1 MDAEHNQNRK
11 TKNFVGFVL
20 LEQPAWDKEEFLR
33 RLEMD
38 WQLQREDRP
47 LEQEDENTLVFQCQ
61 GAMVSVALMPAPIPG
76 GEAERQAAK
85 NYRWPGG
92 VEQVKGHK
100 AHLVVGLLNVGL
112 PQSQAGLLTVKILA
126 SCCRQSGV
134 LGVYTNGVVYQ
145 PQFYLDCSR
154 MMEDG
159 EIPLFNLVW
168 FGLYRGEKGLCGYTM
183 GLENLGYDEMEVLD
197 SAAAPEQLVGFL
209 ANVSHYVLSQNVT
222 LRAGETIGFSAEQ
235 KLTVS
240 RGPGA
245 AVEGDSLKIDFPG

>member
-20 LEQPAWDKEEFLR
+20 LEQPVWDKEEF
-33 RLEMD
+33 
-38 WQLQREDRP
+38 
-47 LEQEDENTLVFQCQ
+47 
-61 GAMVSVALMPAPIPG
+61 
-76 GEAERQAAK
+76 
-85 NYRWPGG
+85 
-92 VEQVKGHK
+92 
-100 AHLVVGLLNVGL
+100 
-112 PQSQAGLLTVKILA
+112 

-183 GLENLGYDEMEVLD
+183 GLENLGYAEMEVLD

-209 ANVSHYVLSQNVT
+209 ANVSHYVLSQT
-222 LRAGETIGFSAEQ
+222 GAATA
-235 KLTVS
+235 S
-240 RGPGA
+240 RGSAPA
-245 AVEGDSLKIDFPG
+245 WRC